1 MRYIFTTIF
10 LLISMSLFSQPQ
22 IISLNV
28 NEIRGLDTTQGGC
41 SDYDSVFVRTQ
52 GVVYGKNFG
61 LANGRIQ
68 LSLVEKRADTL
79 LSNRCGIGLFKSTLS
94 IGVTLNEGDSV
105 RVIGMVNCFNG
116 LSQIVIDTIKILKTN
131 CQLTQPRVVT
141 DLSEVSESYLVKM
154 QNLEFL
160 PNSWPAVPSGSGFTA
175 KAFRGVAGTTDY
187 QEFDV
192 RIDNDCDLFGAPVPT
207 GKVDVV
213 GMGGQFDSSI
223 PRDSRYQLLPR
234 SSADITPSAP
244 LEIPV
249 ISFADTNYVIEEGT
263 VLSMPLNSTVPVNQ
277 QIACLISVQNVDTD
291 SADFILQQPA
301 LATFP
306 IGTTTTSFGITIN
319 NDDQAEGYEKFYLKL
334 KKTSDNYN
342 LGADSICTIVI
353 PGILSSKKLND
364 VRSYFYYQNGTLRT
378 NFPSNFA
385 GEVYIYNS
393 FGQLVI
399 RTNNNNVNQDLD
411 KIRTKPSGVY
421 RAMVRSGDKVVVTNF
436 VK

>member
-10 LLISMSLFSQPQ
+10 LLISMSLYCQPQ
-22 IISLNV
+22 IVNLNV
-28 NEIRGLDTTQGGC
+28 DQIRGLDTTQGGC

-79 LSNRCGIGLFKSTLS
+79 LNSRCGIGLFKANLA

-116 LSQIVIDTIKILKTN
+116 LSQIVIDTIKVLKTN
-131 CQLTQPRVVT
+131 CQLTQPRIVT
-141 DLSEVSESYLVKM
+141 QLSEVSESFLVKM
-154 QNLEFL
+154 QNLEFV
-160 PNSWPAVPSGSGFTA
+160 PNTWQNAPTGSGFTA

-187 QEFDV
+187 EEFDI
-192 RIDNDCDLFGAPVPT
+192 RIDNDCDLYGAPMPT
-207 GKVDVV
+207 GKVDIV

-244 LEIPV
+244 LQVPV

-263 VLSMPLNSTVPVNQ
+263 VLSMPINSTVPVNQ
-277 QIACLISVQNVDTD
+277 QIACLVSVQNVDTD
-291 SADFILQQPA
+291 SADYTLQQPA

-306 IGTTTTSFGITIN
+306 IGTTTTSFGITVN
-319 NDDQAEGYEKFYLKL
+319 NDDQVEGYEKLYLKL
-334 KKTSDNYN
+334 KKTSDSYN

-353 PGILSSKKLND
+353 PGVLSTKKLND
-364 VRSYFYYQNGTLRT
+364 VRSYFCYQNGTFRT
-378 NFPSNFA
+378 QFPNNFV
-385 GEVYIYNS
+385 GDVYIYNS
-393 FGQLVI
+393 FGQLI
-399 RTNNNNVNQDLD
+399 IKTNNNNVNQDLD
-411 KIRTKPSGVY
+411 KIRTRPSGVY
-421 RAMVRSGDKVVVTNF
+421 RATVRSGGKVVVTNF